1 MNEKK
6 TFAVITLGCKL
17 NYAES
22 ATIARDFLQQGY
34 EKVSPSRKADVYLIN
49 TCSVTEHADKKSR
62 QAIRKVLRINPS
74 AYVVVTGCSAQLR
87 PDSLETIPGISSLFG
102 TGYRDRIVRA
112 AGDMET
118 GKVYLSPSEAEEGFF
133 SAYSA
138 GENNRDR
145 TRSFLKVQ
153 DGCDYHC
160 TYCTV
165 PLARGRSRNI
175 PIADVVHQAM
185 EIASKGVKEIVL
197 TGVNTGDFGKTTG
210 ESFSDLLDALATVPG
225 IDRYRISSIEPNLLT
240 DGIIEKIAGGKPFLP
255 HFHIPLQSGSD
266 PVLKRMGRR
275 YNVALFTGKMKKIH
289 SLMPYAFTGID
300 VITGF
305 PGESEEDFINTYDL
319 LKELKPSFLH
329 VFPFS
334 VRPGTR
340 AASFPVSE
348 RIRDGIIT
356 ERAHKLGELSDML
369 HRDFILANKGRQEE
383 VLFEGKTRDGKM
395 HGYTRNYIRVE
406 RPYQRTLIN
415 RVVEIIL
422 E

>member
-22 ATIARDFLQQGY
+22 ATIARDLMQQGY
-34 EKVSPSRKADVYLIN
+34 EKISSSKKADVYLIN

-87 PDSLETIPGISSLFG
+87 PGSLGAIKGISSLFG
-102 TGYRDRIVRA
+102 TGFRDRIIRA
-112 AGDMET
+112 VGDLEA
-118 GKVYLSPSEAEEGFF
+118 GKVYIRPSETEDGFF
-133 SAYSA
+133 RAYSA

-175 PIADVVHQAM
+175 PIADVVSQAR
-185 EIASKGVKEIVL
+185 EIAAKGVKEIVL

-210 ESFSDLLDALATVPG
+210 ESFSDLLDALATVSG
-225 IDRYRISSIEPNLLT
+225 IERYRISSIEPNLLT
-240 DGIIEKIAGGKPFLP
+240 DGIIEKIAAGKPFLP

-275 YNVALFTGKMKKIH
+275 YRVDLFAQKMQKIH
-289 SLMPYAFTGID
+289 SLMPHAFTGID

-305 PGESEEDFINTYDL
+305 PGESEEDFINTYNL
-319 LKELKPSFLH
+319 LKDLKPSYLH

-348 RIRDGIIT
+348 RVRDGIIT
-356 ERAHKLGELSDML
+356 RRAHELGELSDML

-383 VLFEGKTRDGKM
+383 VLFEGKTRDRKM

-406 RPYQRTLIN
+406 RPYQRALIN
-415 RVVEIIL
+415 RVVEVIL
-422 E
+422 D

>member
-1 MNEKK
+1 
-6 TFAVITLGCKL
+6 
-17 NYAES
+17 
-22 ATIARDFLQQGY
+22 
-34 EKVSPSRKADVYLIN
+34 
-49 TCSVTEHADKKSR
+49 
-62 QAIRKVLRINPS
+62 
-74 AYVVVTGCSAQLR
+74 
-87 PDSLETIPGISSLFG
+87 
-102 TGYRDRIVRA
+102 
-112 AGDMET
+112 
-118 GKVYLSPSEAEEGFF
+118 
-133 SAYSA
+133 
-138 GENNRDR
+138 
-145 TRSFLKVQ
+145 
-153 DGCDYHC
+153 
-160 TYCTV
+160 
-165 PLARGRSRNI
+165 
-175 PIADVVHQAM
+175 
-185 EIASKGVKEIVL
+185 
-197 TGVNTGDFGKTTG
+197 
-210 ESFSDLLDALATVPG
+210 LATVPG

-275 YNVALFTGKMKKIH
+275 YNVALFTDKMKKIH
-289 SLMPYAFTGID
+289 SMMPYAFTGID

-305 PGESEEDFINTYDL
+305 PGESEKDFINTCDL

-406 RPYQRTLIN
+406 RSYQRTLIN

>member
-22 ATIARDFLQQGY
+22 ATIARDFMQQGY
-34 EKVSPSRKADVYLIN
+34 EKISSSKKADVYLIN

-74 AYVVVTGCSAQLR
+74 AHVVVTGCSAQLR
-87 PDSLETIPGISSLFG
+87 SESLGAIQGISSLIG

-112 AGDMET
+112 TSDLEA
-118 GKVYLSPSEAEEGFF
+118 GKVYISPSETEEGFF
-133 SAYSA
+133 RAYSA

-153 DGCDYHC
+153 DGCDYRC

-175 PIADVVHQAM
+175 PIADVVCQAR

-240 DGIIEKIAGGKPFLP
+240 DGIIEKIARGKPFLP

-275 YNVALFTGKMKKIH
+275 YHVALFADKMKTIH

-305 PGESEEDFINTYDL
+305 PGESEEDFINTYNL
-319 LKELKPSFLH
+319 LRDLKPSYLH

-334 VRPGTR
+334 VRPGTH
-340 AASFPVSE
+340 AASFPASE

-356 ERAHKLGELSDML
+356 GRARKLGELSDML

-395 HGYTRNYIRVE
+395 HGYTRNYIRIE
-406 RPYQRTLIN
+406 RPYQRSLIN
-415 RVVEIIL
+415 RVVDIIL

>member
-1 MNEKK
+1 MTEKK
-6 TFAVITLGCKL
+6 TFSVITFGCKL

-62 QAIRKVLRINPS
+62 QAIRKVLRINPC
-74 AYVVVTGCSAQLR
+74 ARVLVTGCSAQLR
-87 PDSLETIPGISSLFG
+87 PDKLMNIAGVTALFG
-102 TGYRDRIVRA
+102 TGYRDRIVPL
-112 AGDMET
+112 AGDPEA
-118 GKVYLSPSEAEEGFF
+118 GKVILSPSQTEAGFF
-133 SAYSA
+133 CAYSA
-138 GENNRDR
+138 GEDMRDR

-175 PIADVVHQAM
+175 PIADAVRQAR

-210 ESFSDLLDALATVPG
+210 ESFSDLLDALANVQG
-225 IDRYRISSIEPNLLT
+225 IYRYRISSIEPNLLT
-240 DGIIEKIAGGKPFLP
+240 DDIIEKIAKGKPFLP

-266 PVLKRMGRR
+266 PVLKKMGRR
-275 YNVALFTGKMKKIH
+275 YNVALFAGKMKQIH
-289 SLMPYAFTGID
+289 SLMPHAFVGID
-300 VITGF
+300 VIAGF
-305 PGESEEDFINTYDL
+305 PGESEQDFNDTYNL
-319 LKELKPSFLH
+319 LKDLRPSYLH

-334 VRPGTR
+334 VRPWTH

-348 RIRDGIIT
+348 RIRDGVIT
-356 ERAHKLGELSDML
+356 ERAHKLGELSEEL
-369 HRDFILANKGRQEE
+369 HREFILANRGRKEE

-395 HGYTRNYIRVE
+395 QGYTRNYIKVE
-406 RPYQRTLIN
+406 RPYERSLIN
-415 RVVEIIL
+415 RVTEIVL
-422 E
+422 D

>member
-1 MNEKK
+1 MSETK

-22 ATIARDFLQQGY
+22 ATIARDFMQQGY
-34 EKVSPSRKADVYLIN
+34 EKVSPSKKADVYLIN

-87 PDSLETIPGISSLFG
+87 PDRLEPIPGVSSLFG
-102 TGYRDRIVRA
+102 TGYRDRIV
-112 AGDMET
+112 GVTGNLET
-118 GKVYLSPSEAEEGFF
+118 GKVFLAPSETEKGFF
-133 SAYSA
+133 RAYSA
-138 GENNRDR
+138 GEDNRDR

-153 DGCDYHC
+153 DGCDYCC

-175 PIADVVHQAM
+175 PIADVLQQASD
-185 EIASKGVKEIVL
+185 IASKGVKEIVL

-210 ESFSDLLDALATVPG
+210 ESFPDLLDALATVPG

-240 DGIIEKIAGGKPFLP
+240 DGIIEKIARGKPFMP

-275 YNVALFTGKMKKIH
+275 YRVALFADKMKKIH

-305 PGESEEDFINTYDL
+305 PGESEADFIHTYNL
-319 LKELKPSFLH
+319 LRDLKPSYLH

-356 ERAHKLGELSDML
+356 ERARKLGELSDRL
-369 HRDFILANKGRQEE
+369 HREFILANKGRREE

-406 RPYQRTLIN
+406 RPYQRSLIN

>member
-1 MNEKK
+1 MTETK

-22 ATIARDFLQQGY
+22 ATIARDFLRQGY
-34 EKVSPSRKADVYLIN
+34 ERVNPSKKADIYLIN

-62 QAIRKVLRINPS
+62 QAIRRVLRINPS

-87 PDSLETIPGISSLFG
+87 PERLENIPGVCALFG
-102 TGYRDRIVRA
+102 TGYRDRI
-112 AGDMET
+112 AGVTQDLQK
-118 GKVYLSPSEAEEGFF
+118 GNVLLSPSETETGFF
-133 SAYSA
+133 RAYSA
-138 GENNRDR
+138 GENNKDR

-160 TYCTV
+160 AYCTV
-165 PLARGRSRNI
+165 PLARGKSRNI
-175 PIADVVHQAM
+175 PVADVVGQAR
-185 EIASKGVKEIVL
+185 EIASTGVKEIVL

-210 ESFSDLLDALATVPG
+210 ESFSGLLDALATVPG

-240 DGIIEKIAGGKPFLP
+240 DEIIEKIARGNPFLP

-266 PVLKRMGRR
+266 PVLKKMGRR
-275 YNVALFTGKMKKIH
+275 YNVALFTHKMKQIH

-305 PGESEEDFINTYDL
+305 PGESEEDFSNTYNL
-319 LKELKPSFLH
+319 LKDLKPSYLH

-348 RIRDGIIT
+348 RIQDGIIT
-356 ERAHKLGELSDML
+356 RRAHELGELSEQL
-369 HRDFILANKGRQEE
+369 YRDFILANKGRHEE

-406 RPYQRTLIN
+406 RPYERSLIN
-415 RVVEIIL
+415 RVVDVIL